1 MKSFVLG
8 PAVLASALIFT
19 GCGSLTLGDK
29 VQVQVD
35 TETQNARLTIEMSDG
50 LQVNLLNGE
59 YPLPDGK
66 GKLIFVPATKT
77 ENARIGV
84 EVSLAALAGGNLGLG
99 AITTLPN
106 GAPMPVAMTPPLLS
120 VPVIK
125 NGNYDVDA
133 LFSVTPE
140 VQIGAA
146 IGIKQLSNKYIP
158 GGVSLCQNFRN
169 EEGMAFA
176 AVCLYGPSDTK
187 TGGIFVGANFGDLL
201 NLDEGT
207 DPVDGD
213 SNPDPVPAPMASRM
227 MFTAKAIPQLNL
239 SPMSLV
245 SSDWGH
251 TIHDPSKSLSK
262 NWQKAEKNVRAVL
275 KAK

>member
-35 TETQNARLTIEMSDG
+35 PVTQNARLTVEMSDG

-59 YPLPDGK
+59 YPLPEGK

-77 ENARIGV
+77 SNARIGV
-84 EVSLAALAGGNLGLG
+84 EVSLASLAGGNMGLG
-99 AITTLPN
+99 SITTLPN

-176 AVCLYGPSDTK
+176 AVCLYGPSDAK
-187 TGGIFVGANFGDLL
+187 SGGIFVGANFGDLL

-207 DPVDGD
+207 DPVDGTE
-213 SNPDPVPAPMASRM
+213 PDPVPAPMAARSL
-227 MFTAKAIPQLNL
+227 FSVKAMPQLNL
-239 SPMSLV
+239 NSMSMV

-262 NWQKAEKNVRAVL
+262 NWQKAEKNVRAIL

>member
-35 TETQNARLTIEMSDG
+35 PVTQNARLTVEMSDG

-77 ENARIGV
+77 SNARIGV
-84 EVSLAALAGGNLGLG
+84 EVSLASLAGGNMGIG
-99 AITTLPN
+99 SITTLPN

-169 EEGMAFA
+169 EEGLAFA
-176 AVCLYGPSDTK
+176 AVCLYGPSDAK
-187 TGGIFVGANFGDLL
+187 SGGIFVGANFGDLL

-207 DPVDGD
+207 DPVDGTE
-213 SNPDPVPAPMASRM
+213 PDPVPAPMAARSLFSVKSM
-227 MFTAKAIPQLNL
+227 PQLNL
-239 SPMSLV
+239 NSMSV
-245 SSDWGH
+245 ISSDWGH

-262 NWQKAEKNVRAVL
+262 NWQKAEKNVRAIL

>member
-8 PAVLASALIFT
+8 PALLVSGLVFT
-19 GCGSLTLGDK
+19 GCGSLSLGD
-29 VQVQVD
+29 QVQIQVD
-35 TETQNARLTIEMSDG
+35 PQTQNARLTVEMSDG

-59 YPLPDGK
+59 YPLPEGK

-77 ENARIGV
+77 ANARIGV
-84 EVSLAALAGGNLGLG
+84 EVNLAALAGGNLGIG

-106 GAPMPVAMTPPLLS
+106 GAPLPVAMTPPLLS

-125 NGNYDVDA
+125 NGNFDVDA

-146 IGIKQLSNKYIP
+146 VGIKQLSNKYIP
-158 GGVSLCQNFRN
+158 GGVSICQNFRN
-169 EEGMAFA
+169 EEGLAFA
-176 AVCLYGPSDTK
+176 AVCLYGPSENK

-201 NLDEGT
+201 NIDQPA
-207 DPVDGD
+207 DPVDGETPV
-213 SNPDPVPAPMASRM
+213 SPAPLMARSMFSVASKSMPKLSLDPVDM
-227 MFTAKAIPQLNL
+227 I
-239 SPMSLV
+239 

-251 TIHDPSKSLSK
+251 SMHDPSKSLTK
-262 NWQKAEKNVRAVL
+262 NWQKTEKNVRTVL
-275 KAK
+275 RAK

>member
-35 TETQNARLTIEMSDG
+35 PVTQNARLTVEMSDG

-77 ENARIGV
+77 ANARIGV
-84 EVSLAALAGGNLGLG
+84 EVSLASLAGGNMGIG
-99 AITTLPN
+99 SITTLPN

-169 EEGMAFA
+169 EEGLAFA

-207 DPVDGD
+207 DPVDGTE
-213 SNPDPVPAPMASRM
+213 PDPVPAPMAARS
-227 MFTAKAIPQLNL
+227 MFSVKVMPQLNL
-239 SPMSLV
+239 NSMSVV